1 MVLVIDDDE
10 TVRGLIAA
18 VLSRNGMSLDLVGSR
33 AQAISKLRRNSYRAV
48 LLDLMLRRSDGLEI
62 LRYLKREKPDMLRR
76 VVLVTTAPEDALRRL
91 SEHDQVWGVVRK
103 PFDIDH
109 LVAVVRACQEQPGEP
124 VN

>member
-18 VLSRNGMSLDLVGSR
+18 VLSRDGMSLDLVGNR

-76 VVLVTTAPEDALRRL
+76 VVLVTTAPEQALRRL

-103 PFDIDH
+103 PFDIEH
-109 LVAVVRACQEQPGEP
+109 LVAVVRACREQAVEP